1 MFSCRY
7 CGAAIAFKERRA
19 LNPDGT
25 PHALSCSRFNLFRR
39 SLIQCVGCEVPLQ
52 RDAYESLNGR
62 IADPDY
68 RVIYCPSCN
77 WFYEWRVSIN
87 GVNFGQVETI
97 LRQMTSEQRW
107 QLHHHEIEIVEPVTY
122 NRFIS
127 SLPSEPQIPF

>member
-1 MFSCRY
+1 M
-7 CGAAIAFKERRA
+7 
-19 LNPDGT
+19 
-25 PHALSCSRFNLFRR
+25 
-39 SLIQCVGCEVPLQ
+39 Q